1 MILPPHPDPLPVPT
15 RVVDADPLDSSS
27 IPVTQRLNSRSLGE
41 QRRGPM
47 AGQMAARKEARKQY
61 QFEAT
66 ASDDELE
73 DELDENL
80 DETLD
85 VTRRLKALAVAAGCV
100 PPLLSLSFRARDERA
115 DVFVCV

>member
-1 MILPPHPDPLPVPT
+1 MLTLPIRYHSTV
-15 RVVDADPLDSSS
+15 S
-27 IPVTQRLNSRSLGE
+27 QRLNSRSLGE

-73 DELDENL
+73 EELDENL

-100 PPLLSLSFRARDERA
+100 PFFLPLLSTRCRSAGR
-115 DVFVCV
+115 